1 MTKSMKNIIIAI
13 MIGVPVVLF
22 ALLLGSKVYA
32 QSVEEARTEH
42 REALESTYITTIRT
56 MLDERGFEN
65 SGVNMTKV
73 TNEWGEWEYTVT
85 VYHDS
90 FAWMEDAGKEELGN
104 KLTETGEGSLG
115 KISLTLLSR

>member
-1 MTKSMKNIIIAI
+1 MTKSMKNIIVAI

-22 ALLLGSKVYA
+22 ALLLGSEAYA
-32 QSVEEARTEH
+32 QSVEAARTEH
-42 REALESTYITTIRT
+42 REALESTYITTIRN